1 MDWFASLDLAVFRFV
16 NQTLSNPVF
25 DQLMPFLT
33 GNAWS
38 RPLMALVALGLLI
51 RGGFRGRLFLA
62 LALAGLLIA
71 DSGVVNT
78 LKESVRRPRPF
89 VTHPET
95 QLRVGRGSEYRSF
108 PSSHAGNAALL
119 ATIAFLFWRRSAR
132 FTVPLA
138 AGCAMSRLYLGV
150 HYPSDVLAGATL
162 GSLTGLAVTY
172 GADAAWRR
180 IGSQCF
186 PIWWRR
192 RPSLLVDPDPSAIPA
207 QPQSGSVA
215 LDLEWLRLGR
225 LLLAVLL
232 VGRWVYLRSGIIE
245 LSEDEAYQ
253 WLWSKHLAL
262 SYYSKP
268 LGIAVAQW
276 IGTHLRGDTELGVR
290 FLSPLMAFGIGWM
303 LLKPLARWTSA
314 RTAVLFLVAVSATP
328 LLSVGSILITIDP
341 LLVLFWTAAV
351 LCGWRAIQEDST
363 SAWALSGLA
372 SGGVFLSK
380 YSSPFLWA
388 SFGIF
393 LLVWPPARAQL
404 RRPGPWLALVLNLIC
419 TLPVLIWNQSNG
431 WITVRHLSER
441 GGLDTA
447 WHPTANFLID
457 FLGAVPAL
465 MNPVFFIGV
474 AWAVIAF
481 LRSPLR
487 RDHSN
492 PRAALLWYLL
502 CFGGPVF
509 LWFLGYTLRA
519 RVQPNWIAPSILPL
533 FLFATVWW
541 HHQPPAGLRTAR
553 RLLGIGVAIGLP
565 IVVLL
570 HDTGLVEKISGQAL
584 PDRIDPLRR
593 VRGHRALA
601 KLVNEQRLAFEKR
614 DGKPVF
620 LIADHYGRAGLM
632 SFYLPEAR
640 ARVQTGSPLVTVRSS
655 AVPENQFWFWPEHRY
670 AGRTGENA
678 LYVLEVATEQPIPE
692 RLRGE
697 FESVTSLGLFDVT
710 ERGHHRHRIQLF
722 ACRGP
727 H

>member
-1 MDWFASLDLAVFRFV
+1 MDWLTSLDLAGFRFV
-16 NQTLSNPVF
+16 NHTLSNPVF

-38 RPLMALVALGLLI
+38 RPLMVLVALGLLI
-51 RGGFRGRLFLA
+51 RGGFRGRLYLG

-71 DSGVVNT
+71 NSVVFNT
-78 LKESVRRPRPF
+78 LKESVHRPRPF

-95 QLRVGRGSEYRSF
+95 NLRVGRGSEYRSF

-138 AGCAMSRLYLGV
+138 AGCALSRLYLGV
-150 HYPSDVLAGATL
+150 HYPSDVLTGAAL
-162 GSLTGLAVTY
+162 GSLIGVVVTF
-172 GADAAWRR
+172 GAERGWSRL
-180 IGSQCF
+180 GSQCF

-192 RPSLLVDPDPSAIPA
+192 RPFLLVDPAPTVPE
-207 QPQSGSVA
+207 PEERPPSVA
-215 LDLEWLRLGR
+215 LEFEWLRLGR
-225 LLLAVLL
+225 FMLVALL
-232 VGRWVYLRSGIIE
+232 VGRWMYLRSGIIE

-268 LGIAVAQW
+268 FGIAVAQW

-303 LLKPLARWTSA
+303 LLRPLARWTSA
-314 RTAVLFLVAVSATP
+314 RTAVLFLVGVTATP

-363 SAWALSGLA
+363 RYWILTGLA
-372 SGGVFLSK
+372 SGGAFLSK

-388 SFGIF
+388 SFGF
-393 LLVWPPARAQL
+393 YLLAWPPARAQL
-404 RRPGPWLALVLNLIC
+404 RRPGPWLALAINLIC
-419 TLPVLIWNQSNG
+419 TLPVLLWNQSNG
-431 WITVRHLSER
+431 WITWRHLSER

-457 FLGAVPAL
+457 FVATVPAL
-465 MNPVFFIGV
+465 MNPVFFIAV
-474 AWAVIAF
+474 VWAVIAF
-481 LRSPLR
+481 LRSPMR
-487 RDHSN
+487 RDLSN
-492 PRAALLWYLL
+492 PRAELLWYLL

-509 LWFLGYTLRA
+509 LGFLAYTLRA

-541 HHQPPAGLRTAR
+541 HHQPPAGIRTAK
-553 RLLGIGVAIGLP
+553 RLLGIGVALGLP
-565 IVVLL
+565 LVVLL
-570 HDTGLVEKISGQAL
+570 HDTGLVEKISGQTL
-584 PDRIDPLRR
+584 PERIDPLRR

-601 KLVNEQRLAFEKR
+601 RLVNEQRLALQKR
-614 DGKPVF
+614 EGKPVF

-640 ARVQTGSPLVTVRSS
+640 ARVNTGSPLVTVRSS

-678 LYVLEVATEQPIPE
+678 LYVLEVTTEQPVPE
-692 RLRGE
+692 RLKGE
-697 FESVTSLGLFDVT
+697 FDAVTSLGLFDVT
-710 ERGHHRHRIQLF
+710 ERGRHLHRIQLF